1 MFHNERSLVRST
13 YRRFIGFPYET
24 SIRTYFVSVES
35 VFEGNPCKNEEIK
48 HLVII
53 PGGPSGLLRPGGDG
67 EEEARK
73 SEKITYL
80 SHKINCTKLILF
92 RYFARASSSFPKRIR
107 HTARGTSPKK
117 KDTMAPRRKSP
128 TREILPRTGQRRYF
142 FFKKKFGLVW
152 FIERFM
158 SSLVAGFFYKH
169 VDQRKA
175 FSVFLSPESMHDRDS
190 QSWLDASLRL
200 GALS

>member
-1 MFHNERSLVRST
+1 MRFLCSITREALSAAHTVDSLVSA
-13 YRRFIGFPYET
+13 YET

-128 TREILPRTGQRRYF
+128 TREILPRTGQRYF
-142 FFKKKFGLVW
+142 EKKIKERLVQY
-152 FIERFM
+152 
-158 SSLVAGFFYKH
+158 SCL
-169 VDQRKA
+169 
-175 FSVFLSPESMHDRDS
+175 LSPSMTEIRSPGLAHLCD
-190 QSWLDASLRL
+190 LEHY
-200 GALS
+200 LS